1 MTDAVIPTTMP
12 PREAADH
19 GRAAILALWAYL
31 AATVLAIGATVFE
44 QIVLAGIA
52 AGDAQAAAKAATSD
66 SVVALT
72 ALFQVITF
80 VVSGV
85 VTLMWIYRAA
95 KVAKG
100 FGPGSDI
107 KPGWAVGWYFVPF
120 ANVWKPFE
128 VMRLIWRISSKYAGA
143 ARTSETPGLLTA
155 WWALWILSNILGNAA
170 GRLSFGAEHV
180 QALQLAGQV
189 TLASDLVTIP
199 LIIVLVT
206 MIRRLTAIQAAARD
220 RTVVE

>member
-66 SVVALT
+66 S
-72 ALFQVITF
+72 
-80 VVSGV
+80 V